1 VLFILVAAGLLVAGL
16 AGAPWRT
23 LTVVAVL
30 YLCSLPFAFRSYHR
44 LRREA
49 ERMHDQE
56 TVEAA
61 AAAAT
66 EEVPPAEA
74 ENDKQAKPSHLRSV

>member
-1 VLFILVAAGLLVAGL
+1 
-16 AGAPWRT
+16 
-23 LTVVAVL
+23 
-30 YLCSLPFAFRSYHR
+30 
-44 LRREA
+44 
-49 ERMHDQE
+49 MHDQE